1 MQAQLVKPTPTRA
14 AVKVATVSQ
23 TQSLA
28 LVKNVIRAAISE
40 VCFLRNLFPEDAFVD
55 THLGT
60 TKIRALAPRELDEE
74 GQPTGAVTH
83 KDAAA
88 LTRMLESAF
97 DALEKGYLRGIV
109 LGIYSAEEDPA
120 ARQLLESYVF
130 NVTYPSP
137 SDVEVTLKTDK
148 DAFTLP
154 RVRNEALQMVRGLI
168 RLCEGMKPVA
178 EDRAIS
184 LRLFY
189 YDDVRCAEE
198 EDDGGGSC
206 QCRVSH
212 LPPPTPPLPLQR
224 TPPGYQP
231 PSFEDATMEH
241 HTFFKDAPLLLP
253 LGKVA
258 SVSAGLFRGAAN
270 AM

>member
-60 TKIRALAPRELDEE
+60 TKIRALAPRELDEQ

-189 YDDVRCAEE
+189 YDDVRCAPRPQT
-198 EDDGGGSC
+198 GVVPVRS
-206 QCRVSH
+206 VS

-258 SVSAGLFRGAAN
+258 PVRSGLFREAAT
-270 AM
+270 AL